1 MHIFDIVT
9 AHMGAVGLPLYA
21 VSATRV
27 NLPDSPTLLFLHWHG
42 FRRATPLQLEGVDL
56 PPRAVPSS
64 ALQFDGP
71 WPTGASAELEVLDAA
86 WRLGAWNVERWQRRA
101 CNHVSASA
109 SEAYDCRLAFGDN
122 AADYPDDTV
131 LGTDPAQRQELMQL
145 AARKGYSRW
154 LFQPTKGGIWSGIGP
169 GDDSLDADGGRQSDC
184 PVQPLPPGPAAK
196 TVYQLGYILLQTG
209 GLLRS

>member
-1 MHIFDIVT
+1 MHIFDIVS

-27 NLPDSPTLLFLHWHG
+27 NLPDTPTLLFLHWHG
-42 FRRATPLQLEGVDL
+42 FRRATPLQLDGVDL

-64 ALQFDGP
+64 ALQFDG
-71 WPTGASAELEVLDAA
+71 TLHKTEQEVLDAA

-101 CNHVSASA
+101 CNHVSAKA
-109 SEAYDCRLAFGDN
+109 SEAFDCRLAFGDN

-131 LGTDPAQRQELMQL
+131 LGTDPSLRNELMHL

-154 LFQPTKGGIWSGIGP
+154 LFQPNKGGIWSGIGP
-169 GDDSLDADGGRQSDC
+169 ADDSLDADGGRQSDC
-184 PVQPLPPGPAAK
+184 PVTPLPPGPAAR

-209 GLLRS
+209 GLARS